1 MNFNTLLRAV
11 VAVASMCSA
20 AAFAAPLQLITNG
33 GFETGNLTGWTTS
46 GLGTSGNCPSAN
58 RDWNVSNSGSA
69 TGCLSVANPA
79 GSTYAAY
86 VMNDGIGPV
95 TYKLSQSFTVAAGT
109 IGGTFDFDWS
119 RLNQSDSNRMFTVNL
134 FNLTDATS
142 ITLFSSNTFSGSAAW
157 THVGGDI
164 SAFLAAGA
172 GDNLSISFEN
182 FIPQVWTGAAGLGLD
197 NVSILAN
204 VSAVPEPASL
214 ALLGLGLAGLG
225 FGRRKKV

>member
-1 MNFNTLLRAV
+1 MSIKTQLRAV
-11 VAVASMCSA
+11 VAVASMCA
-20 AAFAAPLQLITNG
+20 TTAFAAPLQLITNG
-33 GFETGNLTGWTTS
+33 GFETGNLTGWTTT
-46 GLGTSGNCPSAN
+46 GLGTTGGCPSAN
-58 RDWNVSNSGSA
+58 RDWNVSNNGGA
-69 TGCLSVANPA
+69 TGCSSAANPT

-86 VMNDGIGPV
+86 VMNDGVGPV
-95 TYKLSQSFTVAAGT
+95 TYKLSQGFTVAAGT
-109 IGGTFDFDWS
+109 TGGTFGFDWS
-119 RLNQSDSNRMFTVNL
+119 RVNSSDARRMFTVSL

-142 ITLFSSNTFSGSAAW
+142 ITLFSSNTFSNSTTW

-172 GDNLSISFEN
+172 GDNFSISFDN
-182 FIPQVWTGAAGLGLD
+182 FIPAVWTGPAGLGLD

-225 FGRRKKV
+225 FSRRKKA